1 MKLNSGPR
9 YRLSY
14 HDRGRSFDSMT
25 HLDGQ
30 LFKGLVLLDVP
41 EGVAGGGRQ
50 PRVDVEDGA
59 TKLVGVRVEADL
71 PFPSTC

>member
-1 MKLNSGPR
+1 
-9 YRLSY
+9 
-14 HDRGRSFDSMT
+14 MT